1 MNCGKMRVTMAKAS
15 SKKSAVKRPVRHMKS
30 DRVISPKVSVEEQ
43 QCDTMVGA
51 LAYDTQRMDWK
62 WGIGR
67 LEELVSTETAAKY
80 GLAMARLN
88 QAMDAH
94 CVGDVSKWVESCR
107 RGLVIMDAEALS
119 RGHLALSTDVWEVEA
134 EGIKFVLVRDG
145 RKWQDVAERLPDA
158 RIITE
163 REMVL
168 ALAVYKDSLLSDVVE
183 AARQHFGAAS
193 EVTEIRSAAADAE
206 IIEENGEFIF

>member
-1 MNCGKMRVTMAKAS
+1 MAKAAG
-15 SKKSAVKRPVRHMKS
+15 KKSVVKRPVRHMKS
-30 DRVISPKVSVEEQ
+30 DRIVSPKVSVEEQ

-119 RGHLALSTDVWEVEA
+119 MGHLALPTDVWEVEA

-168 ALAVYKDSLLSDVVE
+168 ALAAYKDSLLSQVVD
-183 AARQHFGAAS
+183 AARKHFGAAS
-193 EVTEIRSAAADAE
+193 EVTEIRSAADDAE
-206 IIEENGEFIF
+206 ILEDDGELIF

>member
-1 MNCGKMRVTMAKAS
+1 MAKVS

-30 DRVISPKVSVEEQ
+30 DRIVSPKVSVEEQ

-51 LAYDTQRMDWK
+51 LAYDTQRMNWK

-119 RGHLALSTDVWEVEA
+119 RGHLALPTDVWEVEA

-168 ALAVYKDSLLSDVVE
+168 ALASYKDSLLSQVVD
-183 AARQHFGAAS
+183 AARKHFGAAS
-193 EVTEIRSAAADAE
+193 EVTEIRSAADDA
-206 IIEENGEFIF
+206 

>member
-1 MNCGKMRVTMAKAS
+1 MAKAA
-15 SKKSAVKRPVRHMKS
+15 SKKSVVKRPVRHMKS
-30 DRVISPKVSVEEQ
+30 DRIVNQKVSVEEQ
-43 QCDTMVGA
+43 QCDTMLGA
-51 LAYDTQRMDWK
+51 LAHDTQRMDWK

-88 QAMDAH
+88 EAMDAH

-119 RGHLALSTDVWEVEA
+119 RGHLALPTDVWEVEA
-134 EGIKFVLVRDG
+134 EGIRFAIVKDG
-145 RKWQDVAERLPDA
+145 RKWQEVSARLPDA

-163 REMVL
+163 RELVL
-168 ALAVYKDSLLSDVVE
+168 ALAAYSGSLLSEVVDE
-183 AARQHFGAAS
+183 ARKHFGLAS
-193 EVTEIRSAAADAE
+193 EVTEIRTPAIAGANVAE
-206 IIEENGEFIF
+206 DDGELIF

>member
-1 MNCGKMRVTMAKAS
+1 MAKAS
-15 SKKSAVKRPVRHMKS
+15 SKRTVVKRPVRHMKS
-30 DRVISPKVSVEEQ
+30 DRVISPRLTTEEQ

-51 LAYDTQRMDWK
+51 LTHDAQRMDWK

-94 CVGDVSKWVESCR
+94 DVGGVLKWVESCR
-107 RGLVIMDAEALS
+107 RGLAIMDAEALS

-134 EGIKFVLVRDG
+134 EGIKFAILKDG
-145 RKWQDVAERLPDA
+145 RKWQEVAERLPDA
-158 RIITE
+158 RLITE
-163 REMVL
+163 RELVL
-168 ALAVYKDSLLSDVVE
+168 ALASYHSSLLSTVVDE
-183 AARQHFGAAS
+183 ARKHFGADA
-193 EVTEIRSAAADAE
+193 EVTSIGPLPEHDNVE
-206 IIEENGEFIF
+206 DVF

>member
-1 MNCGKMRVTMAKAS
+1 MAKEAG
-15 SKKSAVKRPVRHMKS
+15 KKSVVKRPVRHMKS
-30 DRVISPKVSVEEQ
+30 DRIVSPKVSVEEQ

-107 RGLVIMDAEALS
+107 RGLVILDAEALS
-119 RGHLALSTDVWEVEA
+119 RGHLALPTDVWEVEA

-168 ALAVYKDSLLSDVVE
+168 ALAAYKDSLLSQVVD
-183 AARQHFGAAS
+183 AARKHFGAAS
-193 EVTEIRSAAADAE
+193 EVTEIRSAADDAA
-206 IIEENGEFIF
+206 IMQDDGELIF

>member
-1 MNCGKMRVTMAKAS
+1 MAKAS
-15 SKKSAVKRPVRHMKS
+15 SKKTVVKRPVRHMKS
-30 DRVISPKVSVEEQ
+30 DRVISPRMSVEEQ

-51 LAYDTQRMDWK
+51 LTHDTQRMDWK

-80 GLAMARLN
+80 GLAMAKLN
-88 QAMDAH
+88 EAMDAH
-94 CVGDVSKWVESCR
+94 CVGDVLKWVESCR

-134 EGIKFVLVRDG
+134 EGIKFAILKDG
-145 RKWQDVAERLPDA
+145 RKWQEVAERLPDA

-168 ALAVYKDSLLSDVVE
+168 ALVAYHGSLLSDVVAE
-183 AARQHFGAAS
+183 ARKHFGTEA
-193 EVTEIRSAAADAE
+193 EVTNIGPLPELDD
-206 IIEENGEFIF
+206 GEVIF